1 MGDYI
6 SRDMAIARLTKVEV
20 TNRLATMTDA
30 KRVIAE
36 MPAADVA
43 PVVHGRETR
52 EGGSTMISEA
62 IDRAVKAKWRADLVN
77 MLTDAGR
84 TLAGTG
90 LRANGSVYRD
100 INIGLLLLE
109 AARSLQECQ
118 DKPEPEK
125 PDDVVVKVTVPDRW
139 PMTEAGQRW
148 AAQEAAASKP
158 MTNGDRIRSMTD
170 EELARS
176 KFGEAI
182 CNLIPYEFCRVSDIE
197 CNVCKAKWLGS
208 PAKAAAPKPM
218 TNGDRLR
225 AMTDAELARS
235 RFGDNLCELIPYEF
249 CQGSDIGCDVCK
261 AKWLGSPAKEAAPEP
276 VTNGDRIQDRKDE
289 ELAARERLERLYE
302 ETRQI
307 ADRRAWDE
315 TSRTMADSCG
325 QEAKDGQ

>member
-84 TLAGTG
+84 TLEHAN
-90 LRANGSVYRD
+90 LRANGSVYQD
-100 INIGLLLLE
+100 INVGLLLLE

-118 DKPEPEK
+118 DEPEPEN

-139 PMTEAGQRW
+139 PMTEAGQRR
-148 AAQEAAASKP
+148 AAQEAAAQKP
-158 MTNGDRIRSMTD
+158 MTNGDRIRAMTD
-170 EELARS
+170 EELA
-176 KFGEAI
+176 E
-182 CNLIPYEFCRVSDIE
+182 SDE
-197 CNVCKAKWLGS
+197 LLSGLCNVLHGQGYPCEANTCRECLIKWLGS
-208 PAKAAAPKPM
+208 P
-218 TNGDRLR
+218 
-225 AMTDAELARS
+225 E
-235 RFGDNLCELIPYEF
+235 
-249 CQGSDIGCDVCK
+249 
-261 AKWLGSPAKEAAPEP
+261 KEAAPEP
-276 VTNGDRIQDRKDE
+276 VTNGDRIQDRKDG
-289 ELAARERLERLYE
+289 ELAERERLKSLFE
-302 ETRQI
+302 EARQI

-325 QEAKDGQ
+325 QEANDGQ

>member
-20 TNRLATMTDA
+20 TNKLVTMTDA

-52 EGGSTMISEA
+52 EGGSTMNISEA
-62 IDRAVKAKWRADLVN
+62 VDRAVKAKWRADLVN

-84 TLAGTG
+84 TLEHAN
-90 LRANGSVYRD
+90 LRANGNVYQD
-100 INIGLLLLE
+100 INVGLLLLE

-118 DKPEPEK
+118 SELEPEN

-148 AAQEAAASKP
+148 AAQEAAAPKP
-158 MTNGDRIRSMTD
+158 MTNGDRI
-170 EELARS
+170 
-176 KFGEAI
+176 
-182 CNLIPYEFCRVSDIE
+182 
-197 CNVCKAKWLGS
+197 
-208 PAKAAAPKPM
+208 
-218 TNGDRLR
+218 R

-235 RFGDNLCELIPYEF
+235 RFGEVICDLIPYEF
-249 CQGSDIGCDVCK
+249 CQRSDIGCNVCK
-261 AKWLGSPAKEAAPEP
+261 AKWLGSPAKEAAPELG
-276 VTNGDRIQDRKDE
+276 TNGDRIRDRKDG
-289 ELAARERLERLYE
+289 ELAERERLERLFE
-302 ETRQI
+302 EARQI
-307 ADRRAWDE
+307 TDRRAWDE
-315 TSRTMADSCG
+315 TSRTMAYNCG